1 MNKDNLLSAFKDTEA
16 LLNGH
21 FLLSSGRHS
30 ERYMQCAK
38 LLQYPDVATKIAE
51 GIANHFE
58 PKNITCVIGP
68 AMGGIIIAYKVAEAL
83 GVRSVFGEREAG
95 RMCLRRGFELK
106 AGERVLVVEDVV
118 TTGKSV
124 KELLDVI
131 KKENVDIAGVA
142 SIIDRSGGK
151 VDFGVEFFSLAPIEI
166 KTYQPD
172 ECPLCAKNIP
182 VVKPGSRGIN

>member
-1 MNKDNLLSAFKDTEA
+1 MNKDELLSAFKNTEA

-30 ERYMQCAK
+30 EKYMQCAK
-38 LLQYPDVATKIAE
+38 LLQYPDVAVKIAK
-51 GIANHFE
+51 GIAKHFE
-58 PKNITCVIGP
+58 SKNITCVLGP

-95 RMCLRRGFELK
+95 QMCLRRGFELK
-106 AGERVLVVEDVV
+106 SGERVLVVEDVV

-131 KKENVDIAGVA
+131 RKDNVEIVGVA
-142 SIIDRSGGK
+142 SIIDRSAGD
-151 VDFGVEFFSLAPIEI
+151 VDFGCEFFSLAPIEI

-172 ECPLCAKNIP
+172 ECPLCKKNIP
-182 VVKPGSRGIN
+182 VIKPGSRGIN